1 MDRFDAM
8 RLFTRIVELRS
19 FTQAAHDLGYP
30 KATVTHAIKQLEA
43 RLRVRLLQRT
53 TRQVTPTPDGEAY
66 YAHLLKYHTTT
77 DMPAAEIHK
86 FGLEEVARIQD
97 EIKGLVQGK

>member
-8 RLFTRIVELRS
+8 RLFTRIAELRS

-43 RLRVRLLQRT
+43 RLC
-53 TRQVTPTPDGEAY
+53 
-66 YAHLLKYHTTT
+66 
-77 DMPAAEIHK
+77 
-86 FGLEEVARIQD
+86 
-97 EIKGLVQGK
+97 

>member
-1 MDRFDAM
+1 MGQGMDRFDAM

-43 RLRVRLLQRT
+43 RLPVSMLYPHHRQLSRRVRVFADWGASLFA
-53 TRQVTPTPDGEAY
+53 G
-66 YAHLLKYHTTT
+66 
-77 DMPAAEIHK
+77 
-86 FGLEEVARIQD
+86 VA
-97 EIKGLVQGK
+97 